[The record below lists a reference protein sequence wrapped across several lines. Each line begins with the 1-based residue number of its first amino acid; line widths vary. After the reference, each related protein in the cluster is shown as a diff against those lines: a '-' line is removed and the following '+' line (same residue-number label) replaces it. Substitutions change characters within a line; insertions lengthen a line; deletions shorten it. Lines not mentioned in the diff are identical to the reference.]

1 MTNMSENK
9 ELIISEYQ
17 LYLLRNGE
25 MPVTIFAF
33 CEKLGLSEN
42 EFYDHFNSFK
52 SLEKEIW
59 SSFFDTVR
67 SAIENDQEYVSF
79 TTHEK
84 VLSFHYTLLELY
96 KQNRS
101 LVTLRFSALNYQH
114 IRPWFLDQFHEAF
127 KSWTDE
133 LLNEAFEKDEIVNR
147 PLVSDKYCE
156 ALWVQF
162 LYITRVWINDES
174 DQFQVSD
181 AAIEKTGAL
190 IFELMKKGPV
200 DLIVDFIKFAYQNK
214 AY

>member
-84 VLSFHYTLLELY
+84 VLSF
-96 KQNRS
+96 NVPIS
-101 LVTLRFSALNYQH
+101 NC
-114 IRPWFLDQFHEAF
+114 IR
-127 KSWTDE
+127 
-133 LLNEAFEKDEIVNR
+133 
-147 PLVSDKYCE
+147 
-156 ALWVQF
+156 
-162 LYITRVWINDES
+162 
-174 DQFQVSD
+174 
-181 AAIEKTGAL
+181 
-190 IFELMKKGPV
+190 IF
-200 DLIVDFIKFAYQNK
+200 
-214 AY
+214 

>member
-1 MTNMSENK
+1 MTNLSKNK

-25 MPVTIFAF
+25 MPVTVFAF
-33 CEKLGLSEN
+33 CEKIGLSEN
-42 EFYDHFNSFK
+42 EFYDHFNSFS

-59 SSFFDTVR
+59 SSFFDTIKT
-67 SAIENDQEYVSF
+67 AIENDKEYVSF

-101 LVTLRFSALNYQH
+101 LVTLRFSELNYQH
-114 IRPWFLDQFHEAF
+114 IRPWFLDQFHERF

-133 LLNEAFEKDEIVNR
+133 LLAEAFEKDEIVNR
-147 PLVSDKYCE
+147 PLVSYKYCE

-174 DQFQVSD
+174 EQIQISD

>member
-1 MTNMSENK
+1 MTKKADKK

-25 MPVTIFAF
+25 MPVTVFAF
-33 CEKLGLSEN
+33 CENIDVSEN
-42 EFYDHFNSFK
+42 EFYDHYNSFK
-52 SLEKEIW
+52 FLEKEIW
-59 SSFFDTVR
+59 ASFFNTVK
-67 SAIENDQEYVSF
+67 SAIENDKEYTTF

-101 LVTLRFSALNYQH
+101 LVTLRFSELNYQH
-114 IRPWFLDQFHEAF
+114 IRPWFLDHFHNQF

-133 LLNEAFEKDEIVNR
+133 LLGEAFVKDEIVNR

-156 ALWVQF
+156 TLWIQF
-162 LYITRVWINDES
+162 LYITKVWINDES
-174 DQFQVSD
+174 DQFQISD

>member
-1 MTNMSENK
+1 MTNKADIK

-25 MPVTIFAF
+25 MPVTVYALCDKI
-33 CEKLGLSEN
+33 GVSEN
-42 EFYDHFNSFK
+42 DFYDHFNSFK

-59 SSFFDTVR
+59 SSFFKTIR
-67 SAIENDQEYVSF
+67 SAIENDQEYASF

-84 VLSFHYTLLELY
+84 VLSFNYTLLELY

-101 LVTLRFSALNYQH
+101 LITLRFSELNYQH
-114 IRPWFLDQFHEAF
+114 IRPWFLDHFHDQF
-127 KSWTDE
+127 KSWATDI
-133 LLNEAFEKDEIVNR
+133 LNEAFEKDEIVSR
-147 PLVSDKYCE
+147 PLVSNKYCE

>member
-1 MTNMSENK
+1 MKNK
-9 ELIISEYQ
+9 ELIIKEYQ
-17 LYLLRNGE
+17 LHLLRNGT
-25 MPVTIFAF
+25 MPVTVFAF
-33 CEKLGLSEN
+33 CEKNGLSEI
-42 EFYDHFNSFK
+42 EFYNHFNSFK

-67 SAIENDQEYVSF
+67 SAIENDEEYITF

-101 LVTLRFSALNYQH
+101 LITLRFSELNYQH
-114 IRPWFLDQFHEAF
+114 IKPWFLDQFHEKF

-133 LLNEAFEKDEIVNR
+133 LMAEAFEKDEVVNR
-147 PLVSDKYCE
+147 PLLSDKYGE
-156 ALWVQF
+156 VLWIQF

-174 DQFQVSD
+174 DQFQISD